1 MRNQRPRIFIV
12 DDHPL
17 FRAGLRQV
25 ILEDDR
31 FELLGEATD
40 GPEAMQFIQKHAPD
54 VAVLDLKLPG
64 MSGLEIARRLQ
75 TEHSPTRVIILTMHN
90 EEELCNRALDHGVM
104 GFVLKENAVEEI
116 VKAIAAVAEG
126 EPYFSPSVSGHL
138 IRRRHR
144 ADSLVKEK
152 PGLKDLTRAELRILR
167 LIAMKKTSREIGA
180 ELFISP
186 RTVEA
191 HRANICAKLE
201 LRGSHSLLYF
211 ALSHK
216 SEL

>member
-1 MRNQRPRIFIV
+1 MNGRPKIFIV

-25 ILEDDR
+25 LLDGDR
-31 FELLGEATD
+31 FDLIGQTGDGE
-40 GPEAMQFIQKHAPD
+40 EAMLFIKKNAPD
-54 VAVLDLKLPG
+54 VAILDLKLPG
-64 MSGLEIARRLQ
+64 ISGLEVARRAQ
-75 TEHSPTRVIILTMHN
+75 EDHSPTRIIVLTMHN
-90 EEELCNRALDHGVM
+90 EEELLHRALDHGVM
-104 GFVLKENAVEEI
+104 GFILKENAVEEI
-116 VKAIAAVAEG
+116 INAIEAVSEG
-126 EPYFSPSVSGHL
+126 RHYFSPAVSGHL
-138 IRRRHR
+138 IRRRQK
-144 ADSLVKEK
+144 ADSLAREK
-152 PGLKDLTRAELRILR
+152 PGLKDLTKAELRILK
-167 LIAMKKTSREIGA
+167 LIAMKKTSREIAA

-191 HRANICAKLE
+191 HRANISSKLE

>member
-1 MRNQRPRIFIV
+1 M

-25 ILEDDR
+25 IQDDDR
-31 FELLGEATD
+31 FELVGQTGD
-40 GPEAMQFIQKHAPD
+40 GREAMLFIEKNKPD

-64 MSGLEIARRLQ
+64 MSGLEIARRAQ
-75 TEHSPTRVIILTMHN
+75 EKRSPTRIIILTMHN
-90 EEELCNRALDHGVM
+90 EEELCNRAMDHGVM
-104 GFVLKENAVEEI
+104 GFILKENAVEEI
-116 VKAIAAVAEG
+116 INAIAAVAEG
-126 EPYFSPSVSGHL
+126 QHYFSPSVSGHL
-138 IRRRHR
+138 VRRRQR
-144 ADSLVKEK
+144 ADSLALEK
-152 PGLKDLTRAELRILR
+152 PGLKDLTKAELRILK
-167 LIAMKKTSREIGA
+167 LIAMKKTSREIAA

-191 HRANICAKLE
+191 HRANISSKLE

>member
-1 MRNQRPRIFIV
+1 MMSPLTKIFIV

-25 ILEDDR
+25 IQDDDR
-31 FELLGEATD
+31 FELMGEAGD
-40 GPEAMQFIQKHAPD
+40 GPQAMQFIQKNAPD

-75 TEHSPTRVIILTMHN
+75 TERSPTRVIILTMHN
-90 EEELCNRALDHGVM
+90 EEELCNHALDHGVM

-116 VKAIAAVAEG
+116 VKAIVAVADG

-144 ADSLVKEK
+144 ADSLTKEK
-152 PGLKDLTRAELRILR
+152 PGLKDLTKAELRILK
-167 LIAMKKTSREIGA
+167 LIAMKKTSREIAA
-180 ELFISP
+180 ELYVSP

-191 HRANICAKLE
+191 HRTNICGKLE
-201 LRGSHSLLYF
+201 LRGSHSLLFF

>member
-1 MRNQRPRIFIV
+1 MNRPKILIV

-25 ILEDDR
+25 ILDDER
-31 FELLGEATD
+31 FELIGQSGD
-40 GPEAMQFIQKHAPD
+40 GLEAMQLIKKDKPD
-54 VAVLDLKLPG
+54 VAVVDLKLPG
-64 MSGLEIARRLQ
+64 ISGLEIARRAQEERL
-75 TEHSPTRVIILTMHN
+75 PTRVIILTMHN

-104 GFVLKENAVEEI
+104 GFVLKENAVDEI
-116 VKAIAAVAEG
+116 LKAIVAVSEG
-126 EPYFSPSVSGHL
+126 RHYFSSSVSGHL
-138 IRRRHR
+138 VRRLQRST
-144 ADSLVKEK
+144 SLVREK
-152 PGLKDLTRAELRILR
+152 PGLKDLTKAELRILK
-167 LIAMKKTSREIGA
+167 LIAMKKTSREIA
-180 ELFISP
+180 TELFISP

-191 HRANICAKLE
+191 HRANISTKLD

>member
-1 MRNQRPRIFIV
+1 MNRPKILIV

-25 ILEDDR
+25 ILDDDR
-31 FELLGEATD
+31 FDLIGQTGD
-40 GPEAMQFIQKHAPD
+40 GTEAMLFIQKNRPD

-64 MSGLEIARRLQ
+64 MSGLEIARRVQ
-75 TEHSPTRVIILTMHN
+75 EERSGTRVIILTMHN

-104 GFVLKENAVEEI
+104 GFVLKENAAEEI
-116 VKAIAAVAEG
+116 IKAIAAVADG
-126 EPYFSPSVSGHL
+126 GHYFSPSVSGHL
-138 IRRRHR
+138 IRRRER
-144 ADSLVKEK
+144 ADSLAKEK
-152 PGLKDLTRAELRILR
+152 PGLKDLTKAERRILK
-167 LIAMKKTSREIGA
+167 LVAMKKTSREIAA

-191 HRANICAKLE
+191 HRANISTKLE

>member
-1 MRNQRPRIFIV
+1 M

-25 ILEDDR
+25 ILDDER
-31 FELLGEATD
+31 FELIGQSGD
-40 GPEAMQFIQKHAPD
+40 GLEAMQLIKKDKPD
-54 VAVLDLKLPG
+54 VAVVDLKLPG
-64 MSGLEIARRLQ
+64 MSGLEIARRTQEERL
-75 TEHSPTRVIILTMHN
+75 PTSVIILTMHN

-104 GFVLKENAVEEI
+104 GFVLKENAVDEI
-116 VKAIAAVAEG
+116 LKAIVAVSEG
-126 EPYFSPSVSGHL
+126 RHYFSSSVSGHL
-138 IRRRHR
+138 VRRLQRST
-144 ADSLVKEK
+144 SLVREK
-152 PGLKDLTRAELRILR
+152 PGLKDLTRAELRILK
-167 LIAMKKTSREIGA
+167 LIAMKKTSREIA
-180 ELFISP
+180 TELFISP

-191 HRANICAKLE
+191 HRANISAKLE

>member
-1 MRNQRPRIFIV
+1 MNRPKILIV

-17 FRAGLRQV
+17 FRTGLRQV
-25 ILEDDR
+25 ILDDDR
-31 FELLGEATD
+31 FELVGQS
-40 GPEAMQFIQKHAPD
+40 GNGQEAMLFIEKNKPD

-64 MSGLEIARRLQ
+64 MSGLEIARRAQEGRL
-75 TEHSPTRVIILTMHN
+75 PTRIIILTMHN
-90 EEELCNRALDHGVM
+90 EEELIHRALDHGAM
-104 GFVLKENAVEEI
+104 GFILKENAVEEI
-116 VKAIAAVAEG
+116 IEAIAAVAEG
-126 EPYFSPSVSGHL
+126 RHYFSPSVSGHL
-138 IRRRHR
+138 VHRRQR
-144 ADSLVKEK
+144 ASSLAAEK
-152 PGLKDLTRAELRILR
+152 PGLKDLTKAEVRILK
-167 LIAMKKTSREIGA
+167 LIAMKKTSREIAA

-191 HRANICAKLE
+191 HRANISAKLE

>member
-1 MRNQRPRIFIV
+1 VNRPKILIV

-25 ILEDDR
+25 ILDDDR
-31 FELLGEATD
+31 FELTGQTGD
-40 GPEAMQFIQKHAPD
+40 GREAMLFIQKNKPD

-64 MSGLEIARRLQ
+64 MSGLEIARSVQ
-75 TEHSPTRVIILTMHN
+75 TERLATRIIILTMHN
-90 EEELCNRALDHGVM
+90 EEELCNRALDHGAM

-116 VKAIAAVAEG
+116 LKAIAAVAEG
-126 EPYFSPSVSGHL
+126 RHYFSPSVSGHL
-138 IRRRHR
+138 IRRRER
-144 ADSLVKEK
+144 TNSLEKEK
-152 PGLKDLTRAELRILR
+152 PGLKNLTKAELRILK
-167 LIAMKKTSREIGA
+167 LISLKKTSREIAA

-201 LRGSHSLLYF
+201 LKGSHSLLYF

>member
-1 MRNQRPRIFIV
+1 MNRPKIFIV

-25 ILEDDR
+25 ILDDDR
-31 FELLGEATD
+31 FELIGQSGDGREAVL
-40 GPEAMQFIQKHAPD
+40 FIQKNKPD

-64 MSGLEIARRLQ
+64 MSGLEIARRAQEDRL
-75 TEHSPTRVIILTMHN
+75 PTRIIILTMHN
-90 EEELCNRALDHGVM
+90 EEELFHRALDHGVM
-104 GFVLKENAVEEI
+104 GFILKENAVGEI
-116 VKAIAAVAEG
+116 IEAIAAVVEG
-126 EPYFSPSVSGHL
+126 RHYFSPAVSGHL
-138 IRRRHR
+138 VRRRQR
-144 ADSLVKEK
+144 ADSLALEK
-152 PGLKDLTRAELRILR
+152 PGLKDLTKAELRILK
-167 LIAMKKTSREIGA
+167 LIALKKTSREIAA

-191 HRANICAKLE
+191 HRANISSKLE

>member
-1 MRNQRPRIFIV
+1 VNRPKILIV

-25 ILEDDR
+25 ILDDDS
-31 FELLGEATD
+31 FELIGQTGD
-40 GPEAMQFIQKHAPD
+40 GQEAMLFIQKNKPD
-54 VAVLDLKLPG
+54 GAVLDLKLPG
-64 MSGLEIARRLQ
+64 ISGLEIARRVQSDRL
-75 TEHSPTRVIILTMHN
+75 PTRVIILTMHN

-104 GFVLKENAVEEI
+104 GFVLKENAVDEI
-116 VKAIAAVAEG
+116 IKAIAAVAEG
-126 EPYFSPSVSGHL
+126 RHYFSPSVSGHL
-138 IRRRHR
+138 VRRRER
-144 ADSLVKEK
+144 ADSLAREK
-152 PGLKDLTRAELRILR
+152 PGLKDLTKAERRILR
-167 LIAMKKTSREIGA
+167 LIAMKKTSREIAA

-191 HRANICAKLE
+191 HRANICTKLE
-201 LRGSHSLLYF
+201 LRGTHSLLFF

>member
-1 MRNQRPRIFIV
+1 MNHRPGIFIV

-25 ILEDDR
+25 ILDDDR

-40 GPEAMQFIQKHAPD
+40 GQEAMRFIEKNAPD
-54 VAVLDLKLPG
+54 IAVLDLKLPG
-64 MSGLEIARRLQ
+64 IGGLEIARRVQ
-75 TEHSPTRVIILTMHN
+75 MDHSPTRVIILTMHN

-116 VKAIAAVAEG
+116 VKAIAAVSEG
-126 EPYFSPSVSGHL
+126 APYFSPSVSAHL
-138 IRRRHR
+138 IRRRNR
-144 ADSLVKEK
+144 SDTLTKDK
-152 PGLKDLTRAELRILR
+152 PGLKNLTKAELRILK

>member
-1 MRNQRPRIFIV
+1 MMNRRPRIFIV

-31 FELLGEATD
+31 FELLGEATE
-40 GPEAMQFIQKHAPD
+40 GPEAMQFIQTHTPD

-64 MSGLEIARRLQ
+64 MSGLEIARHLQ
-75 TEHSPTRVIILTMHN
+75 AERSPTRVIILTMHN

-116 VKAIAAVAEG
+116 LKAIAAVAEG
-126 EPYFSPSVSGHL
+126 APYFSPSVSGHL

-144 ADSLVKEK
+144 ADSLTKEK
-152 PGLKDLTRAELRILR
+152 PGLQDLTRAELRILK
-167 LIAMKKTSREIGA
+167 LIAMKKTSREIAA

>member
-1 MRNQRPRIFIV
+1 MNRPKILIV

-25 ILEDDR
+25 IQDDDR
-31 FELLGEATD
+31 FELVGQTGD
-40 GPEAMQFIQKHAPD
+40 GREAMLFIEKNKPD

-64 MSGLEIARRLQ
+64 MSGLEIARRAQ
-75 TEHSPTRVIILTMHN
+75 EKRSPTRIIILTMHN
-90 EEELCNRALDHGVM
+90 EEELCNRAMDHGVM
-104 GFVLKENAVEEI
+104 GFILKENAVEEI
-116 VKAIAAVAEG
+116 INAIAAVAEG
-126 EPYFSPSVSGHL
+126 QHYFSPSVSGHL
-138 IRRRHR
+138 VRRRQR
-144 ADSLVKEK
+144 ADSLALEK
-152 PGLKDLTRAELRILR
+152 PGLKDLTKAELRILK
-167 LIAMKKTSREIGA
+167 LIAMKKTSREIAA

-191 HRANICAKLE
+191 HRANISSKLE

>member
-1 MRNQRPRIFIV
+1 V

-25 ILEDDR
+25 IQDDDR
-31 FELLGEATD
+31 FELVGQTGD
-40 GPEAMQFIQKHAPD
+40 GREAMLFIEKNKPD

-64 MSGLEIARRLQ
+64 MSGLEIARRAQ
-75 TEHSPTRVIILTMHN
+75 EKRSPTRIIILTMHN
-90 EEELCNRALDHGVM
+90 EEELCNRAMDHGVM
-104 GFVLKENAVEEI
+104 GFILKENAVEEI
-116 VKAIAAVAEG
+116 INAIAAVAEG
-126 EPYFSPSVSGHL
+126 QHYFSPSVSGHL
-138 IRRRHR
+138 VRRRQR
-144 ADSLVKEK
+144 ADSLALEK
-152 PGLKDLTRAELRILR
+152 PGLKDLTKAELRILK
-167 LIAMKKTSREIGA
+167 LIAMKKTSREIAA

-191 HRANICAKLE
+191 HRANISSKLE